1 MDREAAIPIGK
12 SSRHFPGKRPHI
24 STIYRWLERGVRGVK
39 LESFCV
45 GSRRYVTQEA
55 IELFIQRTTAAGP
68 YSQAPSASTVSK
80 QRQREIEQAE
90 RELDEAGI

>member
-1 MDREAAIPIGK
+1 MDLEKTIPIGK
-12 SSRHFPGKRPHI
+12 SPRHFPGKRPHI

-45 GSRRYVTQEA
+45 GSRRYVTQKA
-55 IELFIQRTTAAGP
+55 IDQFIERTTAAGP
-68 YSQAPSASTVSK
+68 YSQVPSTSTVAK

>member
-1 MDREAAIPIGK
+1 MDQTNPIPIGK
-12 SSRHFPGKRPHI
+12 SPRHFPGKPPHI
-24 STIYRWLERGVRGVK
+24 STIYRWLERGVRGIK

-68 YSQAPSASTVSK
+68 YSAAPSPVELSK
-80 QRQREIEQAE
+80 ERQRSIEEAE